1 MKTVS
6 IKKGKDTLLGTL
18 HRGVL
23 SMPNCLGESVS
34 EIAFDNKTYKVLES
48 RVDERDDLIYL
59 TLELPNGGKKEGSN
73 DKSNEESSTA

>member
-23 SMPNCLGESVS
+23 SLPNSIGKSVT

-59 TLELPNGGKKEGSN
+59 TLDVPDGTGEKANEQSTEGN
-73 DKSNEESSTA
+73 T